1 MASGGLDGWRW
12 QILHTKAANMN
23 TADKEHLPCKIVGIS
38 GSLRSGSYTTLAVRL
53 ALKGAEELE
62 CQTKF
67 IDLRDYQ
74 LLFCDGKDD
83 ESQFPKDVFRLRE
96 EVKQAHGIIL
106 GTPEYHGG
114 YSGVLKNALDLMGF
128 EEFEGKM
135 LGLLGVS
142 GGAMGAFG
150 AMNSLREVGRAL
162 HAWVVPEQASI
173 PQAWQEFDDAG
184 NLKNPKLDERVRQV
198 GRQVARFAYLH
209 GSCEA
214 NEFLQ
219 RWEKARENPGGE
231 DR

>member
-1 MASGGLDGWRW
+1 
-12 QILHTKAANMN
+12 MN
-23 TADKEHLPCKIVGIS
+23 TAGKEHQPCKIVGIS

-62 CQTKF
+62 CQTKL

-209 GSCEA
+209 GSSEA

-219 RWEKARENPGGE
+219 RWEKARENPGGG

>member
-1 MASGGLDGWRW
+1 
-12 QILHTKAANMN
+12 MN
-23 TADKEHLPCKIVGIS
+23 TADKEHKPCKIVGIS

-62 CQTKF
+62 ECQTKL

-219 RWEKARENPGGE
+219 RWEKARENPGGG

>member
-1 MASGGLDGWRW
+1 
-12 QILHTKAANMN
+12 MN
-23 TADKEHLPCKIVGIS
+23 AADKEHKPCKIVGIS

-62 CQTKF
+62 CQGKL

-219 RWEKARENPGGE
+219 KWEKSLENPGGE
-231 DR
+231 ER

>member
-1 MASGGLDGWRW
+1 
-12 QILHTKAANMN
+12 MN
-23 TADKEHLPCKIVGIS
+23 TADKEHQPCKSVGIS

-62 CQTKF
+62 CQTKL

-74 LLFCDGKDD
+74 LLLCDGKD
-83 ESQFPKDVFRLRE
+83 EQSQFPKDVFRLRE

-114 YSGVLKNALDLMGF
+114 YSGVLKNALDLTGF

-162 HAWVVPEQASI
+162 HAWGDHEQACI
-173 PQAWQEFDDAG
+173 PPAWQELYDA
-184 NLKNPKLDERVRQV
+184 E
-198 GRQVARFAYLH
+198 YL
-209 GSCEA
+209 
-214 NEFLQ
+214 NN
-219 RWEKARENPGGE
+219 R
-231 DR
+231 

>member
-1 MASGGLDGWRW
+1 
-12 QILHTKAANMN
+12 MN
-23 TADKEHLPCKIVGIS
+23 TADKEHQPCKIVGIS

-62 CQTKF
+62 ECQTKL

-83 ESQFPKDVFRLRE
+83 ESQFPKDVFRLRK

>member
-1 MASGGLDGWRW
+1 
-12 QILHTKAANMN
+12 MN
-23 TADKEHLPCKIVGIS
+23 TADKEHQPCKIVGIS

-62 CQTKF
+62 CQAKL

-162 HAWVVPEQASI
+162 HAWVLPEQASI